1 MCAIDLNSSRIN
13 FSMNTFLDEYI
24 LVSIAVSETVAT
36 SNISIGITN
45 IVFININNFF
55 KIYKVF

>member
-1 MCAIDLNSSRIN
+1 
-13 FSMNTFLDEYI
+13 MNTFLDEYI

-36 SNISIGITN
+36 SNISIDITN